1 MNNTA
6 LAAFLGML
14 SLLLGCNGGKPLPDV
29 YRYDKGAVFL
39 DPGQPGSWNIS
50 HTCTYTNSSSSCHA
64 VLSVVNMTCGCVRWT
79 PSVGQKWALD
89 KLGWRPA
96 RPLLQVWR
104 GRSG

>member
-1 MNNTA
+1 VQLTESSA
-6 LAAFLGML
+6 ARFWRVEFDELTPAEQVLLAVWELETEVN
-14 SLLLGCNGGKPLPDV
+14 SGG
-29 YRYDKGAVFL
+29 F
-39 DPGQPGSWNIS
+39 
-50 HTCTYTNSSSSCHA
+50 
-64 VLSVVNMTCGCVRWT
+64 VRWT